1 MDALTEHASIGDFP
15 AVMQPDQPTSVEAR
29 VRLQMQSDAL
39 QPLPT
44 SADEEEEQEGE
55 AVVTRTDLYSSET
68 IEETAK
74 FLQLNVRRSIF
85 WIERMFLILWLGQA
99 PDRLRMV
106 LSYLRTRYSYCFWCG
121 TQYNNESEMDEGCPG
136 SDEEAH
142 D

>member
-1 MDALTEHASIGDFP
+1 MDALTEHPSIGDFP

-39 QPLPT
+39 QPLPN
-44 SADEEEEQEGE
+44 SAEEEQEGE
-55 AVVTRTDLYSSET
+55 AAVVTRTDLYSSET
-68 IEETAK
+68 IEETVK

-85 WIERMFLILWLGQA
+85 RIERMSLIPWLEQA

-121 TQYNNESEMDEGCPG
+121 MQYNNESEMDEDCPG